1 MSLIEK
7 AAKRLEELKRA
18 GVDVSENEE
27 ALLGGRPDRSAPT
40 TGETYVSAPAFASPM
55 LQPETP
61 IRPSHL
67 ERDGRA
73 RTNNP
78 ILKLN
83 LRKLAAMGCVTPD
96 MPRSRI
102 AEEFR
107 HLKRTL
113 LANAAGKT
121 SKPIKNANL
130 VMITSSVPG
139 EGKTFSSVNLAMSLA
154 MEVDRTVLLV
164 DADVARPS
172 LPMMLDLPESKGLLD
187 ALERKS
193 ADLDDFL
200 IYTDIEKLTI
210 LPAGSPRPTAT
221 ELLASDAMNSLLD
234 ELSAR
239 YSDRIIIFDSPP
251 LLATTESRALATHM
265 GQIVFVVNAEKTLR
279 SEVEQGLA
287 AIEALPIKMLLL
299 NRANTTAGGYGG
311 YGYYGDGQDQ

>member
-18 GVDVSENEE
+18 GVDISTMGDVAEE
-27 ALLGGRPDRSAPT
+27 ATS
-40 TGETYVSAPAFASPM
+40 SKAPARTELPTPASLLAPS
-55 LQPETP
+55 ETKGTSTTLTPTRGRDDLISP
-61 IRPSHL
+61 IHQI
-67 ERDGRA
+67 
-73 RTNNP
+73 N
-78 ILKLN
+78 LK
-83 LRKLAAMGCVTPD
+83 KLAALGCVTPD

-113 LANAAGKT
+113 LANAAGKST
-121 SKPIKNANL
+121 TPVKNANL

-172 LPMMLDLPESKGLLD
+172 LPGMLDLPERKGLLD

-200 IYTDIEKLTI
+200 IYTNIEKLTI

-221 ELLASDAMNSLLD
+221 ELLASDAMNNLLD

-265 GQIVFVVNAEKTLR
+265 GQIVFVVSAENTLR

-287 AIEALPIKMLLL
+287 AIESCPIKLLLL
-299 NRANTTAGGYGG
+299 NRANTTSAGGYGG
-311 YGYYGDGQDQ
+311 YGYYGNGQD